1 MDSGK
6 LFIKKKA
13 VLYGRDGSMGE
24 VVFGHGKGL

>member
-13 VLYGRDGSMGE
+13 VLCGSDGSMGE